1 MKEIVIQ
8 SSQSQQRIDKFV
20 RKFLKDAPLSF
31 IYKLF
36 RKKDVKV
43 NGKRVTIQYILQPG
57 DVVKMYV
64 TDEQLTTFST
74 TTKPLHKKML
84 PYPIVYE
91 DEHVLI
97 INKPKGLLM
106 HDEDEQKNNLTTEV
120 LEYLYFK
127 NEYEPTTIGV
137 KPGPAHRLD
146 RNTSGLV
153 VFGKSIP
160 ALQSLHTLFK
170 EHHRVKKEYL
180 ALVVGIVASDGRVNL
195 KLRKEADRSMVFIDT
210 DHGEEAIT
218 DYKVLNRYPS
228 FSLLR
233 LSIITGKTHQI
244 RVHMQ
249 AIQHPVVGD
258 RKYGDFKVNGL
269 LLKEHGYEH
278 QFLHAERLTF
288 VDCPSP
294 LAYLNGQSF
303 QSELPKEEQSLLDL
317 IKGIKL

>member
-8 SSQSQQRIDKFV
+8 TSQSQQRIDKFV

-43 NGKRVTIQYILQPG
+43 NGKWVHIQYILQSG
-57 DVVKMYV
+57 DTVKVYV
-64 TDEQLTTFST
+64 TDEQLQTFSS
-74 TTKPLHKKML
+74 TTKPLHPKML
-84 PYPIVYE
+84 PYPILYE
-91 DEHVLI
+91 DEHLLI
-97 INKPKGLLM
+97 IDKPKGVLM
-106 HDEDEQKNNLTTEV
+106 HDEDEQKSNLTTEV

-127 NEYEPTTIGV
+127 NEFHPSTIGV

-153 VFGKSIP
+153 IFGKTIP
-160 ALQSLHTLFK
+160 ALQALHTIFK
-170 EHHRVKKEYL
+170 EHQRIKKEYL
-180 ALVVGIVASDGRVNL
+180 ALVVGIVVQDGRVNL
-195 KLRKEADRSMVFIDT
+195 PLRKEEDRSMVFIDS
-210 DHGEEAIT
+210 DKGEEAIT
-218 DYKVLNRYPS
+218 YYAVLKRYPS

-233 LSIITGKTHQI
+233 LTIITGKTHQI

-269 LLKEHGYEH
+269 LLKQHDYEH

-288 VDCPSP
+288 VDCPAP
-294 LAYLNGQSF
+294 LSYLNGQSF
-303 QSELPKEEQSLLDL
+303 QSDLPKEEQSLLEL
-317 IKGIKL
+317 IKGITL

>member
-1 MKEIVIQ
+1 MKEITIQ
-8 SSQSQQRIDKFV
+8 TSQSQQRIDKFV

-43 NGKRVTIQYILQPG
+43 NGKRVNIQYILQPG
-57 DVVKMYV
+57 DVVKVYV
-64 TDEQLTTFST
+64 TDEQLNTFST
-74 TTKPLHKKML
+74 TVKPLHKKML
-84 PYPIVYE
+84 PYPIVFE
-91 DEHVLI
+91 DEHILI
-97 INKPKGLLM
+97 INKPKGVLI
-106 HDEDEQKNNLTTEV
+106 HDEDEQKSNLTTEV
-120 LEYLYFK
+120 LSYLYFK
-127 NEYEPTTIGV
+127 QEYDPTTIGV

-153 VFGKSIP
+153 IFGKSIP
-160 ALQSLHTLFK
+160 ALQALHTLFK
-170 EHHRVKKEYL
+170 QHHRIKKEYL
-180 ALVVGIVASDGRVNL
+180 ALVVGHVLSDGRVNL
-195 KLRKEADRSMVFIDT
+195 KLTKEADQSMVYVDNEY
-210 DHGEEAIT
+210 GEDAIT
-218 DYKVLNRYPS
+218 DYQVIQRFPS

-269 LLKEHGYEH
+269 LLKQHGYEH

-288 VDCPSP
+288 VDCPPP
-294 LAYLNGQSF
+294 LQYLNGRSF
-303 QSELPKEEQSLLDL
+303 QSELPQEEQSLLKL
-317 IKGIKL
+317 IKGITL